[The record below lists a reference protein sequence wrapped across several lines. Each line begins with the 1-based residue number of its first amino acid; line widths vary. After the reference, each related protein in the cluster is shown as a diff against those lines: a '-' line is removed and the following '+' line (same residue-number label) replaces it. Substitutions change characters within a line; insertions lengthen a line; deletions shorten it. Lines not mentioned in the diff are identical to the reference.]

1 MPSWSEPR
9 GARFFSVGPLEEA
22 VAEAKRRHTTLAV
35 LNTTRGDA
43 AVDEH
48 FLSED
53 QVADLESSLV
63 SHGIEVS
70 VRNHVA
76 SGRISDEIVNQAA
89 KLAAEVIVIGVRHRS
104 PVGKLLLGSTAQEVI
119 LDATCPVLTVKT
131 AG

>member
-1 MPSWSEPR
+1 MTILCAYVP
-9 GARFFSVGPLEEA
+9 GPLGQRVLDEA
-22 VAEAKRRHTTLAV
+22 VAEAKRRGTSLTV

-53 QVADLESSLV
+53 QARQVQASLAEQGLEVA
-63 SHGIEVS
+63 

-76 SGRISDEIVNQAA
+76 QGRISEEIVNQARDLSA
-89 KLAAEVIVIGVRHRS
+89 DVIVVGVRHRS
-104 PVGKLLLGSTAQEVI
+104 PVGKMLLGSTAQEVI
-119 LDATCPVLTVKT
+119 LDAACPVLTVKT